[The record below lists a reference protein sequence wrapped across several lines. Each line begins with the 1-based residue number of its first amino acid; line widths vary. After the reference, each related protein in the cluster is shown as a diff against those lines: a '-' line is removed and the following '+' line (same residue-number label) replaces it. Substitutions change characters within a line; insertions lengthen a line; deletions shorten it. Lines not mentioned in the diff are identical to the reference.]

1 MLQGYVL
8 AVEHRAT
15 KRRELEIA
23 LRLFRYGI
31 RYLMGHN
38 EADFVELIQA
48 ERNIL
53 RQSPGL
59 DQT

>member
-1 MLQGYVL
+1 M
-8 AVEHRAT
+8 R
-15 KRRELEIA
+15 
-23 LRLFRYGI
+23 
-31 RYLMGHN
+31 HN
-38 EADFVELIQA
+38 EAGFVELIQA